1 MKRIYLAGPMTNLPF
16 FNYPAFDEETGRLVA
31 LGYTVENPAANPEPA
46 CKSWEGYM
54 RLALTQLV
62 RCDTLA
68 LLPNWGNSRGAT
80 IEHRLAGELGIRV
93 VLAHEIVAS
102 IESLRPAPALKHCHN
117 RPPFVKDY
125 LRSGGAM
132 QINVFA
138 GAPCEF
144 TKSPLGKADQSCR
157 DCTWRQA

>member
-1 MKRIYLAGPMTNLPF
+1 MKHIYLAGPMTGLPE
-16 FNYPAFDEETGRLVA
+16 FNYPAFFTETDRLQA
-31 LGYTVENPAANPEPA
+31 LGYQVENPANNPEPP

-54 RLALTQLV
+54 RLALAQMV
-62 RCDTLA
+62 RCDTIA
-68 LLPNWGNSRGAT
+68 MLPNWGNSRGAA
-80 IEHRLAGELGIRV
+80 IEFRLAGDLGMHIV
-93 VLAHEIVAS
+93 DAHEIV
-102 IESLRPAPALKHCHN
+102 ESLLRPAPPLKPCHN
-117 RPPFVKDY
+117 RPPFVKEY

-157 DCTWRQA
+157 GCNLRGA